1 MQKYLYFE
9 SLPDRSFNN
18 YAIRFPYENFASE
31 VRQNYLKKSLH
42 REASQEDPHLLREKL
57 PPPPLANELR
67 RSGIRLNVDIEMR
80 RRGAYEARTRGN
92 LAPEVLPTEK
102 VRRLLR

>member
-1 MQKYLYFE
+1 MQSDFRTKILRRK
-9 SLPDRSFNN
+9 LDRIISKNRSTARRAKRILVCCERN
-18 YAIRFPYENFASE
+18 CP
-31 VRQNYLKKSLH
+31 L
-42 REASQEDPHLLREKL
+42 
-57 PPPPLANELR
+57 PPLANELR